1 MKRLK
6 LVLAAVAVMFCM
18 LAPAL
23 PAHAAEDVLGE
34 ACKSKGAGSSAACS
48 GKSTTNPLTGD
59 NGVLVKV
66 SRIMSFLAGVSAI
79 ILMLV
84 AGLMYVMSDGDSSKI
99 NSARTTLVYAVVGL
113 IIVGV
118 SQGIVIL
125 VLNFL

>member
-6 LVLAAVAVMFCM
+6 VLLAGFAVMFCL

-23 PAHAAEDVLGE
+23 PAHAANDVLGE
-34 ACKSKGAGSSAACS
+34 ACKSKGAGSSAACQ

-66 SRIMSFLAGVSAI
+66 SRIMSFLAGVCSI
-79 ILMLV
+79 ILILV
-84 AGLMYVMSDGDSSKI
+84 AGLMYVLSDGDASKV

-118 SQGIVIL
+118 AQGIVLL

>member
-6 LVLAAVAVMFCM
+6 LILASVAVMLCM
-18 LAPAL
+18 FAPAL

-34 ACKSKGAGSSAACS
+34 ACKAKGAASSAACS
-48 GKSTTNPLTGD
+48 GKSTTNPLVGA

-66 SRIMSFLAGVSAI
+66 ARIMSFLAGVCSI
-79 ILMLV
+79 ILILV
-84 AGLMYVMSDGDSSKI
+84 SGLMYIMSNGDSSRI

-118 SQGIVIL
+118 AQGIVIL